1 MIRTIIVALF
11 LVIFFLFSLPCY
23 AILHFVTKVA
33 PIRAQH
39 ASQRIVCGALNL
51 ILMVCGVKVIVI
63 GKENIPADKT
73 VLYIGNHTSYF
84 DIVSTYPQLP
94 LGVGFVAKKELDRFA
109 LLRYWLKLLRGL
121 TFDRDDPRSG
131 MKMILTSIE
140 YVKQGF
146 SMFIYPEGTRMRN
159 GELGDFK
166 AGSFKVATRTGC
178 PIVPVAIKGSADI
191 FENHIPIIRPSTVTI
206 QFGKPVDVATLS
218 SDERKF
224 LARDVKSTI
233 ADMLGS
239 EPSNP
244 QE

>member
-1 MIRTIIVALF
+1 MIRTILVAIF
-11 LVIFFLFSLPCY
+11 LILFFLISLPCY
-23 AILHFVTKVA
+23 AVLHFMTKASPVH
-33 PIRAQH
+33 AQH
-39 ASQRIVCGALNL
+39 ISQTIVCGALSF
-51 ILMVCGVKVIVI
+51 ILKVCGVTVVVT
-63 GKENIPADKT
+63 GKENIPLNKP

-94 LGVGFVAKKELDRFA
+94 AGVGFVAKKELDRFA

-131 MKMILTSIE
+131 MKMILTAIE

-178 PIVPVAIKGSADI
+178 PIIPVAISGSADI
-191 FENHIPIIRPSTVTI
+191 FENHIPIIRPSTVNIRFGRPIDIASLSPEEKKGLAKHVRDTI
-206 QFGKPVDVATLS
+206 D
-218 SDERKF
+218 
-224 LARDVKSTI
+224 
-233 ADMLGS
+233 DMLKNNV
-239 EPSNP
+239 PA
-244 QE
+244 